1 MLVHFHEQLCINFK
15 LFYLFFIQLHYFFQE
30 DGRKILKTES
40 WQKKVQYERL
50 SYIKL
55 HKLIKEF
62 LVLWLEISMLLIRVT
77 SNLNLK
83 KSTNELQ
90 SPLHTPG
97 MSFKSNS
104 MLKNTYLGD
113 RLAFF

>member
-50 SYIKL
+50 SYINL
-55 HKLIKEF
+55 HKLIKE
-62 LVLWLEISMLLIRVT
+62 ISTLLIRVT